1 MANIVHHYSTPL
13 FWIPLIEVYSIYSFL
28 VEHKSVVFSFDDQR
42 KQLAFLCKLHEPDIF
57 NHWFWGI
64 FFGGEGGEAIQK
76 DCYNEGGN
84 ITAFN
89 KNPIKMKILL
99 YYIHCGYTVADL

>member
-42 KQLAFLCKLHEPDIF
+42 KQLAFFVYRVYYTNLIF
-57 NHWFWGI
+57 SI
-64 FFGGEGGEAIQK
+64 IDFFLGGGGASYPKK
-76 DCYNEGGN
+76 DCYNEGGY

>member
-42 KQLAFLCKLHEPDIF
+42 KQLAFFVYITRTWYFQSL
-57 NHWFWGI
+57 I
-64 FFGGEGGEAIQK
+64 FFGGGQAIRK